1 MNGLGWIR
9 RFVPT
14 LAVAG
19 YLIVSPLTM
28 AFAAQCLRGANVAGA
43 EFGDTIGKLGTTHF
57 YPTRETLAYLASK
70 RMNVVR
76 FPFKWERLQPVL
88 YKPFDL
94 NELQPLINS
103 VAMAKSM
110 GFKVILSPHT
120 NARHFGKQVG
130 SREVP
135 TSAFADFWTR
145 LAKLYAGDQD
155 IIFLLQNEPDFMDA
169 AFWLPSANA
178 GIAAIRQTG
187 ADNMILVP
195 GTIWTSAYHW
205 YAEQNGGSNAAVMN
219 GVVDPLDNYAYD
231 IHQYPDEDFSGTH
244 RTCPAKDTAIE
255 ALQRVT
261 DWLKASGKRAIL
273 SEFGGTSSP
282 DCLAAIREM
291 AGFIN
296 DNPDAWIGWTYW
308 AAGDWWGDYPLSI
321 QPEFRG
327 GRDRPQM
334 DALEPYVLG
343 SSGEI
348 PSCSSLESQPSGLRK
363 AQ

>member
-1 MNGLGWIR
+1 MKRRRARIASAATVGLAAC
-9 RFVPT
+9 
-14 LAVAG
+14 LMLSSAG
-19 YLIVSPLTM
+19 TGL
-28 AFAAQCLRGANVAGA
+28 AAQCLRGANVAGA

-57 YPTRETLAYLASK
+57 YPTRETLTYLAGK
-70 RMNVVR
+70 GMNAVR

-88 YKPFDL
+88 YKPFDM

-120 NARHFGKQVG
+120 NARHFGKQIG

-135 TSAFADFWTR
+135 TSAFADFWQR
-145 LAKLYAGDQD
+145 LASLYASDND

-178 GIAAIRQTG
+178 GIAAIRATG

-195 GTIWTSAYHW
+195 GTIWTSAFHW
-205 YAEQNGGSNAAVMN
+205 YAEQNGGSNAQVMN

-282 DCLAAIREM
+282 DCLKAIDEM
-291 AGFIN
+291 AGFVN
-296 DNPDAWIGWTYW
+296 ANPDTWIGWTYW

-321 QPEFRG
+321 QPATRG
-327 GRDRPQM
+327 GPDRPQM
-334 DALEPYVLG
+334 DALERHVLG
-343 SSGEI
+343 STGEI
-348 PSCSSLESQPSGLRK
+348 PPCASMTASPSGLRSTR
-363 AQ
+363 